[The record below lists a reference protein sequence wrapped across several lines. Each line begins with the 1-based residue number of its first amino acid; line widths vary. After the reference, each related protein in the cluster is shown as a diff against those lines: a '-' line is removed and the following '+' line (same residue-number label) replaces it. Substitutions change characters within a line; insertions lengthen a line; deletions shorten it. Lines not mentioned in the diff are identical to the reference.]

1 MREAIHMTSFGCKLF
16 IALSI
21 FQSSG
26 ILSGDWLPCAHGLIF
41 FQITVFQTVHRN
53 DIYNYDAP
61 VKDIHAT
68 IADLQ

>member
-1 MREAIHMTSFGCKLF
+1 MTSFGCKLF
-16 IALSI
+16 IALNI

-26 ILSGDWLPCAHGLIF
+26 THSGDWLPGVHGQKFL
-41 FQITVFQTVHRN
+41 ITVFQTVPRN
-53 DIYNYDAP
+53 DIYNYGAP